1 METCYRH
8 PNRETAVSCAN
19 CGRPICPDCM
29 RQTPVGIRCPEC
41 AGQRTRVNAP
51 AFLMPNQPRVT
62 YALIAANVLLFVVTN
77 HLGGSGGGG
86 LFNGGGTVN
95 SLGDRLTLYG
105 PAVQNGDY
113 YRLVSAGFIH
123 YGPLHLAFNMYAL
136 YLLGSAL
143 ERYVGSVRF
152 AMIYFLSLLAGSFGA
167 LLVTPNAQTAGAS
180 GAIFG
185 VMGALLVLER
195 QRGVALL
202 GGSIGGLLVINL
214 VFTFGIPGISI
225 GGHIGGL
232 VGGIAAG
239 LVLSGY
245 GRGHLAHSRLTPLT
259 MLGLAAIAVVSV
271 AGSLAVAGG

>member
-1 METCYRH
+1 MQTCYRH
-8 PNRETAVSCAN
+8 PDRETGVSCSN

-41 AGQRTRVNAP
+41 AGQRTRVSKP
-51 AFLMPNQPRVT
+51 AFLMGNEPRVT
-62 YALIAANVLLFVVTN
+62 YALIAANVLLFVATN
-77 HLGGSGGGG
+77 NIGGGGG
-86 LFNGGGTVN
+86 LFGGGGTLN
-95 SLGDRLTLYG
+95 SLGTRLTLFG

-123 YGPLHLAFNMYAL
+123 YGPLHIAFNMYAL
-136 YLLGSAL
+136 YILGSAL
-143 ERYVGSVRF
+143 ERYVGSLRF
-152 AMIYFLSLLAGSFGA
+152 ALIYFLSLLAGSFGA
-167 LLVTPNAQTAGAS
+167 LVATPHAQSAGAS

-195 QRGVALL
+195 QRGMALL

-214 VFTFGIPGISI
+214 IFTFAVPGISI

-232 VGGIAAG
+232 LGGIATG

-245 GRGHLAHSRLTPLT
+245 GRGNLAYGRWTPLT
-259 MLGLAAIAVVSV
+259 VIGLVGIAAVTI